1 MNDNFKRNNTNHH
14 NQHNQSFKPNNY
26 NRTNGG
32 NGEQDNQQRRINYNP
47 HRFQNPQKSQ
57 STPNQQYQPRQQNQR
72 FNNRN
77 RNSNPRLNNDPSSLD
92 GQTRELLIN
101 YIYNTIILSNYKYKL
116 IEFEHDLPLLKERNY
131 FVSPNY
137 NGIHSLLVF
146 IKIND
151 KYISV
156 IVDRKTLTYNI
167 NQVDYNKVK
176 IIPVSIRL
184 DEEVYNGTI
193 IDGVLLYNNVDNMK
207 NFVVNDIYYLRGKE
221 VSSDKI
227 TNKMLN
233 FTTYLETVKQ
243 DSNLENLVLIVNK
256 LYQLKDIQQLVNVYI
271 PKSKYNKSIKGIT
284 FYPEYSGTKLI
295 YLYNNCAQEDTK
307 SHSSPK
313 EVQDKSHNKVQDSTL
328 TIRKANIA
336 VTGESL
342 TAVFKMK
349 KTDIVDVYNLY
360 LGEKFQ
366 ENGKS
371 LFKYKKTGIA
381 YIPTKECSY
390 FCKDAFS
397 KIGGDSLLVKCKYDH
412 EKSRWIPIELAT
424 DRKRSDLITD
434 VPY

>member
-1 MNDNFKRNNTNHH
+1 MNDNFKRNNTNH
-14 NQHNQSFKPNNY
+14 NNQSLKPNNY
-26 NRTNGG
+26 NRANGG
-32 NGEQDNQQRRINYNP
+32 QDGQQRRINYNP
-47 HRFQNPQKSQ
+47 HRFQNSKKSQ
-57 STPNQQYQPRQQNQR
+57 NTHNQQRQQSQR

-77 RNSNPRLNNDPSSLD
+77 SNPKLNNDTFSLD

-116 IEFEHDLPLLKERNY
+116 IEFEPDLQLLKERNY

-156 IVDRKTLTYNI
+156 IVDRKTLTYNV

-233 FTTYLETVKQ
+233 FMTYLETVKQ

-295 YLYNNCAQEDTK
+295 YLYNNCAQEDIK
-307 SHSSPK
+307 SQNSPK
-313 EVQDKSHNKVQDSTL
+313 VQDKSHNKVQDNTSA
-328 TIRKANIA
+328 IRKTNII

-397 KIGGDSLLVKCKYDH
+397 KIGGDSLLVKCKYDN
-412 EKSRWIPIELAT
+412 EKLRWIPIELAT

-434 VPY
+434 VPC